1 MKFGLFQWIWSN
13 SKCMYLL
20 LRCMLCTYY
29 SNIAAYYDIF
39 KIFPLKNVPLY
50 WYMSLC
56 IFLTITFQGLL
67 RAHPA
72 RGSMIP
78 TALKGRGVLLCVLRS
93 LWLSSCH
100 LSHLW
105 SYPSQLEQEGS
116 EGSGSN
122 PDLPTQVLVALW
134 TYIQLPAFGANLE
147 WPAKVGIQASKSQH
161 KGAFII
167 KTTWA
172 SEQVAGA
179 WQWLYKRQIL
189 ASVATSTD
197 RGHWAEG

>member
-13 SKCMYLL
+13 SKCIYLL

-29 SNIAAYYDIF
+29 RNIAAYDDIF

-50 WYMSLC
+50 WCMFLC
-56 IFLTITFQGLL
+56 IFLTTTLQGLL

-78 TALKGRGVLLCVLRS
+78 TALKGHGVLLCVFWVLY
-93 LWLSSCH
+93 SCPSAN

-134 TYIQLPAFGANLE
+134 AYIQLPAFGANLE
-147 WPAKVGIQASKSQH
+147 WPANVGIQASKSQH

-167 KTTWA
+167 RTTRA

-179 WQWLYKRQIL
+179 WQWLYRRQVLGIN
-189 ASVATSTD
+189 SCFN
-197 RGHWAEG
+197 R